1 MFTIVNSF
9 LKSRFN
15 AIHRLLRWLV
25 SRGFAGAEDR
35 AVDED
40 DDATMGTLKMHQRHK
55 EISRKKEKKSSSR
68 AFGFCWVCGGD
79 GGVLGGVVSPG
90 VASWEEHRRLDD
102 FGSGIDSLR

>member
-55 EISRKKEKKSSSR
+55 EISRKKEKKVLQEHL
-68 AFGFCWVCGGD
+68 GFVGF
-79 GGVLGGVVSPG
+79 VLGMVEFLVV
-90 VASWEEHRRLDD
+90 L
-102 FGSGIDSLR
+102 